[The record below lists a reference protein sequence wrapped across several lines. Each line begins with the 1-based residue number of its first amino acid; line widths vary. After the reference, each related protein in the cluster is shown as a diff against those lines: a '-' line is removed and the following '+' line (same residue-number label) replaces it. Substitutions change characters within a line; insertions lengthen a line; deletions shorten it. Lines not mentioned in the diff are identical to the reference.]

1 MIHDPAFDAAAA
13 QLRALISAG
22 GLPARAVERAE
33 ALLARLEAPVR
44 VAVVGPEPAGRGA
57 GLAALSGDETLADLP
72 DLPERPPLELRWGGE
87 ARVALRLGCGA
98 LVEGADLAEAMADPE
113 AALVT
118 VERPLPAL
126 RRITL
131 TDLVTEPSADDLLA
145 ALAWAARRADVA
157 VWWSHGFGPDER
169 AAWRSAPARL
179 RDHGFLVLDGAG
191 AEARQA
197 AAAARDDFLR
207 VVVSGQGEPAGPRLA
222 AEVLRHVALGRQA
235 DADAA
240 LLFVQSHGGGT
251 ARTPAAPVSHEP
263 AAPPPAA
270 PPPAAPPPAAPG
282 PATLGPAAPPPAV
295 PEPVEPAPDEPERV
309 VSPRARGAPA
319 MAERPVSVGAQ
330 LFGMGAAPERPRAAP
345 RPAAPAAPALSE
357 PLRAF
362 CREGAARIRLRA
374 RQVWVGGAGRGVPP
388 VARAGAET
396 VRALAEAL
404 DDMAEDGGLPA
415 AEADAQAEMSA
426 LLSAAE
432 ETLVL
437 LEAEGDVAAA
447 HDAVRLLAQLRHAL
461 EARAGARA
469 GA

>member
-13 QLRALISAG
+13 RLRALVLAG
-22 GLPARAVERAE
+22 GLPARVAERAE

-44 VAVVGPEPAGRGA
+44 VALVGPEAAGRGA
-57 GLAALSGDETLADLP
+57 GLAALAGDETLADLP
-72 DLPERPPLELRWGGE
+72 DLPGRPPLELRFGAE
-87 ARVALRLGCGA
+87 ARVVRRLGCGA
-98 LVEGADLAEAMADPE
+98 LVEGADIAEAMADPE

-207 VVVSGQGEPAGPRLA
+207 VVVPGQGVPAGPQLA
-222 AEVLRHVALGRQA
+222 AEVQRHVALGRQA

-240 LLFVQSHGGGT
+240 LLFLQSHGGDT
-251 ARTPAAPVSHEP
+251 SRAPASSVSPEP
-263 AAPPPAA
+263 AAPEPAA
-270 PPPAAPPPAAPG
+270 PEPAAPEPAAPE
-282 PATLGPAAPPPAV
+282 PAAP
-295 PEPVEPAPDEPERV
+295 EPATPGSATPERV
-309 VSPRARGAPA
+309 VPARAPGAPPVS
-319 MAERPVSVGAQ
+319 ERPVSVGAR
-330 LFGMGAAPERPRAAP
+330 LFGRGVAPERPRSAPRAAAP
-345 RPAAPAAPALSE
+345 SAPPLSE

-374 RQVWVGGAGRGVPP
+374 RRLRAGVAGRGAPP

-396 VRALAEAL
+396 VRALAETL
-404 DDMAEDGGLPA
+404 DDMAEGGLPA
-415 AEADAQAEMSA
+415 ADADAQGELSA

-437 LEAEGDVAAA
+437 LEAEADVAAA

-461 EARAGARA
+461 EARAGA
-469 GA
+469 

>member
-1 MIHDPAFDAAAA
+1 MIQDPAFDAAAA
-13 QLRALISAG
+13 QLRALISTG
-22 GLPARAVERAE
+22 GLPVRAAERAE
-33 ALLARLEAPVR
+33 ALLSRLQAPVR
-44 VAVVGPEPAGRGA
+44 VALVGPEAAGRGA
-57 GLAALSGDETLADLP
+57 GLAALAGDETLADLL
-72 DLPERPPLELRWGGE
+72 DLPGRPPLELRWGAE
-87 ARVALRLGCGA
+87 ARVVLRLGCGA
-98 LVEGADLAEAMADPE
+98 PVEGVDLVEAMADPE

-157 VWWSHGFGPDER
+157 VWWSHGFGLDER

-197 AAAARDDFLR
+197 AAAASDDFLR
-207 VVVSGQGEPAGPRLA
+207 VIFSGHGEPAGPRLA
-222 AEVLRHVALGRQA
+222 AEVLHHVALGRQA

-240 LLFVQSHGGGT
+240 LLFLQSHGGGT
-251 ARTPAAPVSHEP
+251 ARAPAVPVSQ
-263 AAPPPAA
+263 
-270 PPPAAPPPAAPG
+270 
-282 PATLGPAAPPPAV
+282 GPAAPESAAPK
-295 PEPVEPAPDEPERV
+295 PVEPERV
-309 VSPRARGAPA
+309 FPSRAPGARA
-319 MAERPVSVGAQ
+319 MDERPVSVGAQ
-330 LFGMGAAPERPRAAP
+330 LFGRGAAPERPRSAP
-345 RPAAPAAPALSE
+345 RPAAPATPVLSE

-374 RQVWVGGAGRGVPP
+374 RRLRVAGAGRGVPP

-396 VRALAEAL
+396 VRALAETL
-404 DDMAEDGGLPA
+404 DDMAEGGLPA
-415 AEADAQAEMSA
+415 ADADAQGELSA
-426 LLSAAE
+426 LLAAAE

-437 LEAEGDVAAA
+437 LEAEADVAAA

-461 EARAGARA
+461 EARAGT
-469 GA
+469 

>member
-22 GLPARAVERAE
+22 GLPARATERAE

-72 DLPERPPLELRWGGE
+72 DLPGRPPLELRWGAE

-197 AAAARDDFLR
+197 AAGARDDFLR

-222 AEVLRHVALGRQA
+222 VEVLRHVALGRQA

-240 LLFVQSHGGGT
+240 LLFLQSHGAGT
-251 ARTPAAPVSHEP
+251 ARTPAAPVSHG
-263 AAPPPAA
+263 
-270 PPPAAPPPAAPG
+270 PAAPPPAAPG
-282 PATLGPAAPPPAV
+282 PAALGPAAPPPAAPEPV
-295 PEPVEPAPDEPERV
+295 EPEPVEPAPVEPERV
-309 VSPRARGAPA
+309 VSSRARGAPA
-319 MAERPVSVGAQ
+319 MAERPVSVGAE
-330 LFGMGAAPERPRAAP
+330 LFGRGAAPERPRAAP

-357 PLRAF
+357 ALRAF

-374 RQVWVGGAGRGVPP
+374 RQVRVGGAGRGVPP

-404 DDMAEDGGLPA
+404 DDMADGGGLPA
-415 AEADAQAEMSA
+415 AEADAQAELSA

-437 LEAEGDVAAA
+437 LEAEADVAAA